1 MKISV
6 AFIVYNG
13 SQYLRTQ
20 LDSILAQTHKV
31 DEIIVCDDASSDNT
45 KEILEEYK
53 NEHPN
58 LFSLHYNK
66 KNLGPTKNIEKAIQA
81 CTGDIIFLADQDDY
95 WETTKVEAIVKW
107 FEKNLNNTI
116 ILNRTEQFIEDG
128 SCFTWVVPSSEILI
142 CKK

>member
-53 NEHPN
+53 NKHSN
-58 LFSLHYNK
+58 LFFIHYN
-66 KNLGPTKNIEKAIQA
+66 NQNIGPTKNIEKAIQA
-81 CTGDIIFLADQDDY
+81 CTGELILLADQDDY
-95 WETTKVEAIVKW
+95 WEVTKVEIIIKY
-107 FEKNLNNTI
+107 FDQNPTI
-116 ILNRTEQFIEDG
+116 NGVFTNGSLMILDT
-128 SCFTWVVPSSEILI
+128 
-142 CKK
+142 KYK